1 MAEKT
6 LEQIDAEIAAKNAA
20 RDALKGELRLL
31 QAERDRLAANAAVAA
46 KVAAMSAAER
56 EAMKN
61 ALG

>member
-20 RDALKGELRLL
+20 RDQLKGSLRLL
-31 QAERDRLAANAAVAA
+31 QAERDRLAAKAAVAA

-56 EAMKN
+56 EAMKH